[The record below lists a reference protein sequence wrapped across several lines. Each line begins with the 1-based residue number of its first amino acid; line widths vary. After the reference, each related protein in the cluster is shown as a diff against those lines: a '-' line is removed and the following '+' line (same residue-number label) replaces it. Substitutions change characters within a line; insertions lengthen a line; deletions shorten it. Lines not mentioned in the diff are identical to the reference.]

1 MVERRRQRPVWAR
14 NGREQAVS
22 VKKCIIASDS
32 FKGTISSG
40 EICRI
45 ARECARLTAPE
56 LELVT
61 IPIADGGEG
70 TADCFLAACG
80 GVRRELPVTGPFGE
94 PVRASYALLPG
105 GTAVIE
111 LAACAGLPLAGKRS
125 DPCRTTTYGVGELM
139 RDALAHGA
147 RRILLGL
154 GGSCTN
160 DGGCGAAA
168 ALGAVF
174 RDAEGR
180 PFVPLGGT
188 LARIASIDLTGL
200 KKTMGGVPVAAMCDV
215 DNPLF
220 GPRGAAYVFAPQKG
234 ADAAAVRRLDGGLRA
249 LDAAMRRSLGRSAAE
264 QAGAGAA
271 GGFGAGASAFFGG
284 VLLRGIDAVLNET
297 GFDRALAGCGLV
309 VTGEGRLDEQSLHG
323 KAVSGVAARAKA
335 AGVPVLALVG
345 SMEAGA
351 AEKAREIGVYAVR
364 SINGSGDSSAQPMA
378 HAAENYRRCIS
389 EVFRALHKGALPGDA
404 ASLTEGSMGKN
415 DRYTL
420 KI

>member
-1 MVERRRQRPVWAR
+1 
-14 NGREQAVS
+14 
-22 VKKCIIASDS
+22 
-32 FKGTISSG
+32 
-40 EICRI
+40 
-45 ARECARLTAPE
+45 
-56 LELVT
+56 
-61 IPIADGGEG
+61 
-70 TADCFLAACG
+70 
-80 GVRRELPVTGPFGE
+80 
-94 PVRASYALLPG
+94 
-105 GTAVIE
+105 
-111 LAACAGLPLAGKRS
+111 
-125 DPCRTTTYGVGELM
+125 
-139 RDALAHGA
+139 
-147 RRILLGL
+147 
-154 GGSCTN
+154 
-160 DGGCGAAA
+160 
-168 ALGAVF
+168 
-174 RDAEGR
+174 
-180 PFVPLGGT
+180 
-188 LARIASIDLTGL
+188 
-200 KKTMGGVPVAAMCDV
+200 
-215 DNPLF
+215 
-220 GPRGAAYVFAPQKG
+220 
-234 ADAAAVRRLDGGLRA
+234 
-249 LDAAMRRSLGRSAAE
+249 MRRSLGRSAAE

-364 SINGSGDSSAQPMA
+364 SINGSGDSSAQAMA